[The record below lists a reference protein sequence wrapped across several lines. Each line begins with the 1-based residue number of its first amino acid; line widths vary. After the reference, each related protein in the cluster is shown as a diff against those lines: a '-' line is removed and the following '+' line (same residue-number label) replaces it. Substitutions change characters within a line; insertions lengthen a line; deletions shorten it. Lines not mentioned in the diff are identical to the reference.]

1 MWGSRPISSGNA
13 DEMKEVDRLDLILR
27 LMHVL
32 VRLARD
38 VYELIEIVREYMKGR

>member
-1 MWGSRPISSGNA
+1 MWGGLPISSGNA
-13 DEMKEVDRLDLILR
+13 DEMKEVDRLDLFLR

-38 VYELIEIVREYMKGR
+38 VYELIEIVQEYMKGR